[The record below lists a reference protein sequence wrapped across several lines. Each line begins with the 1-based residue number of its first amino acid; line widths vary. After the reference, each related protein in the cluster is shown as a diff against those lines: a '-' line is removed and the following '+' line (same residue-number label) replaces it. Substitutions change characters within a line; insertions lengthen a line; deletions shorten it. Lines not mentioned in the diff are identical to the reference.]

1 MHGTPPAPA
10 SSRSRSRS
18 KPTGGQKHSQTRP
31 RSWASTSNWHSGALD
46 TGRGNWRRHRL
57 GRRGLANQQS
67 SPCRR
72 AVHGRWLAQRPSR
85 ALSAPHL
92 QAHPCGRGDHLM
104 HQHVASGFHPSIRSK
119 SHSPVLE
126 ESHYFTFLGSQML
139 HTSSPSM
146 QQLPPSRGGAA
157 PSTNPQSHPLPYD
170 ADRRRLCHLLH
181 PLFLFHVE
189 ADAQNGGQ
197 PSRAVTLLPNATYC
211 LTSSWMLENGTLLG
225 ECPPFCGQC
234 LLIL

>member
-31 RSWASTSNWHSGALD
+31 RSWASTSSWHSGALD

-57 GRRGLANQQS
+57 VRRGLANQQS

-72 AVHGRWLAQRPSR
+72 AVSHANRRGEVHGRWLAQRPSR

-119 SHSPVLE
+119 SHLPVLE
-126 ESHYFTFLGSQML
+126 ESHYFTFLGLRCCTRRPPPCNNCHHREAVRRHPPIPNRILCPTTRTVAVSVTCCTL
-139 HTSSPSM
+139 SSSSM
-146 QQLPPSRGGAA
+146 WKQTTKMEDNPRG
-157 PSTNPQSHPLPYD
+157 L
-170 ADRRRLCHLLH
+170 
-181 PLFLFHVE
+181 
-189 ADAQNGGQ
+189 
-197 PSRAVTLLPNATYC
+197 
-211 LTSSWMLENGTLLG
+211 
-225 ECPPFCGQC
+225 
-234 LLIL
+234 